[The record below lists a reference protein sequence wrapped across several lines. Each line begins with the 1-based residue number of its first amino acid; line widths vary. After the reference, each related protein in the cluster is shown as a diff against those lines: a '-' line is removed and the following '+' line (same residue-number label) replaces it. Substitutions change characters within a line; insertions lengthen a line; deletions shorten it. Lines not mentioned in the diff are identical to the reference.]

1 MKKVLLS
8 ATVVLIVLISPFVSA
23 YVETD
28 GISRR
33 LSTHQFILGQVPII
47 LRNDGY
53 QQLAE
58 LISGQNLVQMKFGT
72 MRADQTLWDS
82 REHYMDPVTHGGFIG
97 FKSAGQLAQERFNE
111 AVSYW
116 NSGNRDSAFFELGW
130 AAHLVQ
136 DLTVPHHAAL
146 TALDYHSEYEQ
157 WVLDNQ
163 DAHAV
168 VSGGVYNFSAYLPG
182 HYEDESN
189 PFDWVDYNA
198 HFSIDF
204 FQYVNGENGVGDND
218 YDYAAGELLAR
229 AQRTSAG
236 FMLMF
241 LSSVNVAPVADAGGN
256 RPVDQLQPVLFNG
269 HLSSDDM
276 AIVNYSWDFG
286 DGTYGYGIH
295 ATHIYDW
302 PGDYSAVLTVR
313 DSFGEEAIDDFFV
326 IVRDSIPPIARAG
339 EDIYAEVGEMVKLD
353 ASATSDNVG
362 TALYEWTLDGVVLG
376 SGPALNYV
384 FSEVGVYAIDLKVED
399 ESGNRGEDTVVVA
412 VIDREHPLA
421 DGGGNVTLEVGE
433 SYDFDASQS
442 TDNREI
448 VHYYWYF
455 GDGAAEAGKTVNHTY
470 DGPGIYV
477 AWLLVRDV
485 SGNFD
490 IDTFYV
496 QVHEEE
502 MVESAD
508 LTITVAVLVIAVICF
523 MSFLTIWIHRRK
535 TG

>member
-1 MKKVLLS
+1 MKKVLPS
-8 ATVVLIVLISPFVSA
+8 AIVILIVLISPIVSA
-23 YVETD
+23 YAETD

-33 LSTHQFILGQVPII
+33 LSTHQFILSQVPII

-53 QQLAE
+53 PQLAE
-58 LISGQNLVQMKFGT
+58 LIGGQNLVQMKLGT

-82 REHYMDPVTHGGFIG
+82 REHYMDPVAHGGFMG
-97 FKSAGQLAQERFNE
+97 FKSAGQLAQERFSE
-111 AVSYW
+111 ALNHW
-116 NSGNRDSAFFELGW
+116 NSGNRDNAFFELGW
-130 AAHLVQ
+130 AVHLVQ

-163 DAHAV
+163 EAYAV
-168 VSGGVYNFSAYLPG
+168 ESGGIYNFSSYLPG
-182 HYEDESN
+182 HFEDESD

-198 HFSIDF
+198 HFSIDL

-218 YDYAAGELLAR
+218 YGYAAGELLPR

-241 LSSVNVAPVADAGGN
+241 LSSVNAPPVADAGGN
-256 RPVDQLQPVLFNG
+256 RTINQMQPALFSG

-286 DGTYGYGIH
+286 DGSYGYGSDTGH
-295 ATHIYDW
+295 LYTL
-302 PGDYSAVLTVR
+302 PGNYSARLTVR
-313 DSFGEEAIDDFFV
+313 DSFGEESIDDFLV
-326 IVRDSIPPIARAG
+326 IVRDSIPPVARAG
-339 EDIYAEVGEMVKLD
+339 EDIYAEVGEMVNLD

-362 TALYEWTLDGVVLG
+362 IAVYEWTLDGVILG
-376 SGPALNYV
+376 NGPALDYV
-384 FSEVGVYAIDLKVED
+384 FSEVGVYAIDLRVED
-399 ESGNRGEDTVVVA
+399 ESGNSGEDTVVVA
-412 VIDREHPLA
+412 VIDRELPLA
-421 DGGGNVTLEVGE
+421 DGGGNVILKVGE

-442 TDNREI
+442 TDNGEI
-448 VHYYWYF
+448 VHYCWGF
-455 GDGAAEAGKTVNHTY
+455 GDGTVETGKAVDHIY
-470 DGPGIYV
+470 ERPGIYV

-502 MVESAD
+502 MVGSAD
-508 LTITVAVLVIAVICF
+508 LTTTVTVLVIAVICF